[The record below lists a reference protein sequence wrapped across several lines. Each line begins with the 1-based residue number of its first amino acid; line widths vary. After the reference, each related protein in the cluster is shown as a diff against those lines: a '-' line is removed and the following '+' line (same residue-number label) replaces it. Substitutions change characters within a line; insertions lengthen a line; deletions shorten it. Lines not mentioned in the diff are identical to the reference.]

1 MNNFSL
7 QNRNMYIVEVNE
19 NEMKRIQ
26 HYCSNNA
33 IVEAKELVLSSCRAK
48 DVPSNDVI
56 MFVLAF
62 VLSP

>member
-1 MNNFSL
+1 
-7 QNRNMYIVEVNE
+7 MYIVEVNE